1 MTKQEIIDAL
11 TQGAS
16 KVAGQHI
23 TVNRE
28 HLLIALGAMPEPKDE
43 VPSVIRPDTES
54 AK

>member
-1 MTKQEIIDAL
+1 MTKQQIIDAL

-28 HLLIALGAMPEPKDE
+28 HLLIALGAMPEKKNE
-43 VPSVIRPDTES
+43 EPSVVTNDKP